1 MPNLKILKRLKKEY
15 LDAGKPVLS
24 MDTKKKELLGN
35 FYRDGVTDG
44 VEPTIVND
52 HDFPSQGNGK
62 LIPHGIYDV
71 RKNELSLHLNTSS
84 EYIRTGL

>member
-1 MPNLKILKRLKKEY
+1 MIRQPGQVVEQVAVVAEQFRLKKEY

-44 VEPTIVND
+44 VEPIIV
-52 HDFPSQGNGK
+52 
-62 LIPHGIYDV
+62 LV
-71 RKNELSLHLNTSS
+71 
-84 EYIRTGL
+84 